1 MMNIKEKNRQEE
13 NIIRSLTAER
23 PQNTKELAQW
33 KRRLSQETGQP
44 IISNNQLLAAYFRLI
59 PPNKVD
65 PDIVQLL
72 KKRAIRTMS
81 GVAPVAILTKPY
93 PCPGHCR
100 YCPQQADVPTS
111 YLANEPAVMRA
122 RHCHYDPIKQIH
134 YRLRALIANGHQP
147 TKIELIIIGGTWS
160 YLPKKYQYWYVAN
173 CYAAANTY
181 GKTIRRYRQNLSFN
195 QLKKALAKEQTINE
209 SADYRLVGLTLETRP
224 DCLTPKELARLREFG
239 CTRVEIGVQIIDDR
253 ILHLNQRTTTVKDI
267 VQATKLLRDWGF
279 KITYHLMPALPGSSP
294 DHDIAMYK
302 KLFTDP
308 RFQPD
313 QIKFYP
319 TVVVKGSKLYEDW
332 LKGQYKPYS
341 DNELIRVIKS
351 CKMATPPY
359 VRIVR
364 LIRDIPKESIE
375 AGNKITNLR
384 QIIQRQ
390 GVQCH
395 CIRCREVKDKAVDWS
410 NLQLVTRRYRA
421 GDGQEYFLSWESPDQ
436 SILFGFCRLYLPKQP
451 ANNPDLNNCALI
463 RELHIYGILQPL
475 GSQGQVQHRG
485 LGQKLLAQAE
495 KIAQEHHYSKVAIIS
510 GVGVS
515 NYYRK
520 FGYRLSHT
528 YLVKAVL

>member
-1 MMNIKEKNRQEE
+1 MNIKEKHQKEE
-13 NIIRSLTAER
+13 KIIQSLVAKQ
-23 PQNTKELAQW
+23 PQNVQALAHW
-33 KRRLSQETGQP
+33 KRQLSRITGQP
-44 IISNNQLLAAYFRLI
+44 IISNNQLLAIYFKLT
-59 PPNKVD
+59 PPDKID
-65 PDIVQLL
+65 PNLVQLL
-72 KKRAIRTMS
+72 KKRAVRTMS

-100 YCPQQADVPTS
+100 YCPQQVNVPTS

-134 YRLRALIANGHQP
+134 YRLRALTANGHQP

-160 YLPKKYQYWYVAN
+160 YLPKKYQYWYIAN

-181 GKTIRRYRQNLSFN
+181 GKTARRYRQNLSLD
-195 QLKKALAKEQTINE
+195 QLKKAIAKEQTINE
-209 SADYRLVGLTLETRP
+209 STRYRIVGLTLETRP
-224 DCLTPKELARLREFG
+224 DCLTPQELTRLREFG
-239 CTRVEIGVQIIDDR
+239 CTRVEIGVQIVDDH
-253 ILHLNQRTTTVKDI
+253 ILRLNERTTTVQDI
-267 VQATKLLRDWGF
+267 AQATQLLRDWGF
-279 KITYHLMPALPGSSP
+279 KITYHIMPALPGSNP
-294 DHDIAMYK
+294 NHDIAMYK

-341 DNELIRVIKS
+341 DSELIRVIKE
-351 CKMATPPY
+351 CKAATPPY

-384 QIIQRQ
+384 QIIQKQ
-390 GVQCH
+390 GVQCQ

-410 NLQLVTRRYRA
+410 NLQLIIRQYIA
-421 GDGQEYFLSWESPDQ
+421 GDGEEYFLSWESPDQ
-436 SILFGFCRLYLPKQP
+436 STIFGFCRLRLPTKPASNPYLS
-451 ANNPDLNNCALI
+451 DCALI
-463 RELHIYGILQPL
+463 RELHVYGLLQPL
-475 GSQGQVQHRG
+475 GSQGQIQHRG
-485 LGQKLLAQAE
+485 LGEKLLIHAE
-495 KIAQEHHYSKVAIIS
+495 KIAKEHHYSKIAIIS
-510 GVGVS
+510 GVGVR

-520 FGYRLSHT
+520 FGYYLNHT
-528 YLVKAVL
+528 YLVKAVI

>member
-1 MMNIKEKNRQEE
+1 M
-13 NIIRSLTAER
+13 
-23 PQNTKELAQW
+23 
-33 KRRLSQETGQP
+33 
-44 IISNNQLLAAYFRLI
+44 
-59 PPNKVD
+59 
-65 PDIVQLL
+65 
-72 KKRAIRTMS
+72 
-81 GVAPVAILTKPY
+81 
-93 PCPGHCR
+93 
-100 YCPQQADVPTS
+100 
-111 YLANEPAVMRA
+111 
-122 RHCHYDPIKQIH
+122 
-134 YRLRALIANGHQP
+134 
-147 TKIELIIIGGTWS
+147 
-160 YLPKKYQYWYVAN
+160 AN

-436 SILFGFCRLYLPKQP
+436 SG
-451 ANNPDLNNCALI
+451 
-463 RELHIYGILQPL
+463 
-475 GSQGQVQHRG
+475 
-485 LGQKLLAQAE
+485 
-495 KIAQEHHYSKVAIIS
+495 
-510 GVGVS
+510 
-515 NYYRK
+515 
-520 FGYRLSHT
+520 
-528 YLVKAVL
+528 